1 MAQDGAVVISIDGED
16 SGFQKTTENL
26 EKSIESLAQTLA
38 GQGEA
43 GGQAFQQAMTAMA
56 DTVQDSVS
64 AVQGEMA
71 QVGGNLSAGLWQG
84 VEAQKDSLLRRL
96 QGWCGSITSTVKQA
110 FDIHSPSQLMREQ
123 VGRMLS
129 LGMALGVEDGTDEI
143 KSAITAL
150 SDKALEEA
158 QDGASNFRALGAYYI
173 ENLTHGIEAGRDKSA
188 SVMQDWVEADVA
200 AYVERVDARTDS
212 IVAAKKAQMKTA
224 SDAGKLAL
232 QAEIDQ
238 LQDAAKAQK
247 SAYQSAADE
256 VTDAY
261 KNALTQGYDEAL
273 SLVESRVTA
282 ITDAAQAQYD
292 EIQSAIAKMQ
302 DKLTTSDLFAINDK
316 TGSVTLANWNAQT
329 AAVEAY
335 AAALEALQE
344 KGVSTDFLAEIT
356 DLDIDEA
363 TRFMEKLLS
372 LSDEKLQAY
381 VDGWETQRQ
390 TAKDVAEQFYAD
402 QLTAL
407 DDSFAAQLAEA
418 LASVPDTMANLGVNS
433 VQGMIEGLYS
443 QSGALTSAATDIV
456 NRAIAAMKEAA
467 DIHSPSRKTR
477 DLIGKNLAAGI
488 GVGFES
494 QMAQVYRT
502 IQGTLSAD
510 IASLS
515 TDSAVQVNR
524 QVAQSNA
531 AYDTAQ
537 TSVAGTTVQNQTT
550 VEFTGSLSALGRVLH
565 PVIQTEQ
572 VRVGKN
578 LVTGGA

>member
-1 MAQDGAVVISIDGED
+1 MAQDGAVVIAIDGED
-16 SGFQKTTENL
+16 SGFQKTTEHL
-26 EKSIESLAQTLA
+26 EKSIETLAQTLA
-38 GQGEA
+38 KQGEA
-43 GGQAFQQAMTAMA
+43 GGQAFSQAMTAMA

-71 QVGGNLSAGLWQG
+71 QVGGNLSEGLWQG
-84 VEAQKDSLLRRL
+84 VETEKDSLLRRL
-96 QGWCGSITSTVKQA
+96 QGWCSSITGTVKQA
-110 FDIHSPSQLMREQ
+110 FAIHSPSQLMREQ

-129 LGMALGVEDGTDEI
+129 MGMALGMEDGTDEI

-150 SDKALEEA
+150 SDTALEQA
-158 QDGASNFRALGAYYI
+158 QDGASNFRALGTYYL
-173 ENLTHGIEAGRDKSA
+173 ENLAYGIQAGRDNSV
-188 SVMQDWVEADVA
+188 SVMQDWVDADVA
-200 AYVERVDARTDS
+200 AYAARVDARTDS
-212 IVAAKKAQMKTA
+212 IVAAKKLQMKTA

-247 SAYQSAADE
+247 SAYQAAADE

-261 KNALTQGYDEAL
+261 KAALTQGYDEAL

-292 EIQSAIAKMQ
+292 TIQSAIAKMQ

-316 TGSVTLANWNAQT
+316 TGTVTLANWNAQT

-335 AAALEALQE
+335 AAALGALQE
-344 KGVSTDFLAEIT
+344 KGVSADFLAEIT
-356 DLDIDEA
+356 DLDMDEA
-363 TRFMEKLLS
+363 TQFLQKLLS

-381 VDGWETQRQ
+381 VDGWDTQRQ
-390 TAKDVAEQFYAD
+390 TARAVAEQFYAD

-407 DDSFAAQLAEA
+407 DESFTAQLADA
-418 LASVPDTMANLGVNS
+418 LAGVPDTMTNIGINS
-433 VQGMIEGLYS
+433 IQGMIEGLYS
-443 QSGALTSAATDIV
+443 QSGALSSAATDIV
-456 NRAIAAMKEAA
+456 NRAIASMKTAA
-467 DIHSPSRKTR
+467 DIHSPSKKTR

-510 IASLS
+510 LASLS
-515 TDSAVQVNR
+515 AATNIQVNQ

-537 TSVAGTTVQNQTT
+537 TSVAGATVQNHTT
-550 VEFTGSLSALGRVLH
+550 VEFKGNLSALGRVLH
-565 PVIQTEQ
+565 PVITSEQT
-572 VRVGKN
+572 RVGKN
-578 LVTGGA
+578 LVTGGS